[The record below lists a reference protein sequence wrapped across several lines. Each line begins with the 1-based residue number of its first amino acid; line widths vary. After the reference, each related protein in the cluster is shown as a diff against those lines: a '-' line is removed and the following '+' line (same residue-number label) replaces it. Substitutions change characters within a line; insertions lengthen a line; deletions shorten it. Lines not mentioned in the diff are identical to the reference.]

1 MLRKIAAF
9 AVCTIAL
16 TLGSLLKRGWIDL
29 SVVDPA
35 GDPTRSGA
43 VYGWGWPLE
52 FVADAP
58 YPFQDGRP
66 GKGDVFLVWPFLFD
80 TLVFGIL
87 VGAVVLAPVLYRRTR
102 D

>member
-1 MLRKIAAF
+1 VLRKIAAF
-9 AVCTIAL
+9 AACTVVLA
-16 TLGSLLKRGWIDL
+16 LGSLLKRGWIDL
-29 SVVDPA
+29 SVVDPS

-58 YPFQDGRP
+58 YPFQDGKL
-66 GKGDVFLVWPFLFD
+66 GTGDRFLVRPFLFD
-80 TLVFGIL
+80 MMVYGIL
-87 VGAVVLAPVLYRRTR
+87 VGAVVLAPVLHRRTR